1 MTNLKAS
8 NHNVCYFTFFK
19 GTGLQTCYLNESYNE
34 PINTKYKGEMNMK
47 KVAIFVHAGE
57 NELGRAVHGLL
68 YAQEIHE
75 AGGEVKLIFDGQGT
89 LWIPR
94 FEDPSHPMNPL
105 YKKVK
110 GLGVIEACESC
121 AGAFNVQEDIKKA
134 NISSSKGN
142 DGHASIAELINAD
155 YQIITL

>member
-1 MTNLKAS
+1 MKPTK
-8 NHNVCYFTFFK
+8 
-19 GTGLQTCYLNESYNE
+19 
-34 PINTKYKGEMNMK
+34 KYKGEMDMK
-47 KVAIFVHAGE
+47 KVAIFVHATE
-57 NELGRAVHGLL
+57 NELGRVVHALV
-68 YAQEIHE
+68 YADEIHA
-75 AGGEVKLIFDGQGT
+75 AGGEVKVIFDGQGT
-89 LWIPR
+89 QWIPR
-94 FEDPSHPMNPL
+94 LEDESHPMNPL

>member
-1 MTNLKAS
+1 MPNLKAG

-19 GTGLQTCYLNESYNE
+19 GTGLQTCHSNESYNE
-34 PINTKYKGEMNMK
+34 TTNTKYKGEINMK
-47 KVAIFVHAGE
+47 KVAIFVHATE
-57 NELGRAVHGLL
+57 NELGRVVHALV
-68 YAQEIHE
+68 YADEIHA
-75 AGGEVKLIFDGQGT
+75 AGGEVKVIFDGQGT
-89 LWIPR
+89 QWIPR
-94 FEDPSHPMNPL
+94 LEDESHPMNPL

-142 DGHASIAELINAD
+142 DGHASIAELINTD